1 MTEETKVKWLKRVR
15 SFAWRSLVVFLLG
28 LIGWISGF
36 IPELNLP
43 EIAVVFVGLIMNEA
57 TKWLRDNTDMFGKRL
72 K

>member
-1 MTEETKVKWLKRVR
+1 MDKEKFKKRLK

-28 LIGWISGF
+28 FIGWISGF

-43 EIAVVFVGLIMNEA
+43 EIAVVFVGLIANEA
-57 TKWLRDNTDMFGKRL
+57 TKWLNNSTDLFGGRL